1 MLEDCSIEKDKPIG
15 YMTTIRKELS
25 RLRAYQVKGV
35 DFLIKHKNALLADE
49 MGLGKTVQVISAL
62 KMLDFKNKL
71 GRAIV
76 ICPASLCFN
85 WHYEIRKW
93 APNLSVLRVN
103 GTPEDRRAC
112 YRLPVKVLIASYEQ
126 IRSDINFLRNE
137 IDGGIII
144 LDEAQKIKNIH
155 STTSLA
161 CRQLTRDRAWALSGT
176 PIENKL
182 DDLIALFSF
191 ISPHLLYRG
200 MDGREIQSKI
210 APMFLR
216 RKKNEVLK
224 QLPAILE
231 QNIHLEMDSGQRESY
246 ERALR
251 TGRHQVR
258 EGGQTVSNTRIFAII
273 SKLKQIC
280 NFDNTT
286 GQSCK
291 YEAVQLLLEKAKSQG
306 GKVLIFSQ
314 FVETLKQLKV
324 QMGGGGVSL
333 LHGGLNQTQ
342 RNNLV
347 NSFERATGYNVML
360 ISLKAGGVGLNLN
373 SASLVIM
380 FDKWWNPAVEQQ
392 AINRAHRFGK
402 KMPLHVVH
410 FLIKDS
416 IEEKIQEI
424 LEEKRKLFV
433 NYVEKNEFVTDPL
446 KAFTKEEL
454 LHIITESK

>member
-1 MLEDCSIEKDKPIG
+1 MS
-15 YMTTIRKELS
+15 TIKKELS
-25 RLRAYQVKGV
+25 CLRAYQIKGV
-35 DFLIKHKNALLADE
+35 DFLIKHKSALLADE

-62 KMLDFKNKL
+62 KMLAFKNQL
-71 GRAIV
+71 RRAIV

-85 WHYEIRKW
+85 WHYEVKKW

-103 GTPEDRRAC
+103 GTPEDRRSC

-126 IRSDINFLRNE
+126 IRADINFLRNE
-137 IDGGIII
+137 IDGDIII

-155 STTSLA
+155 STTALA
-161 CRQLTRDRAWALSGT
+161 CRQLSRDRAWALSGT

-182 DDLIALFSF
+182 EDLIALFSF

-216 RKKNEVLK
+216 RKKDEVLK

-231 QNIHLEMDSGQRESY
+231 QNIHLEMESGQRESY
-246 ERALR
+246 ERALQM
-251 TGRHQVR
+251 GRRQVR
-258 EGGQTVSNTRIFAII
+258 KGGRTVSNTRIFAIL

-280 NFDNTT
+280 NFDDTT

-291 YEAVQLLLEKAKSQG
+291 YEALLLLLEKAKAKG
-306 GKVLIFSQ
+306 AKVLIFSQ

-324 QMGGGGVSL
+324 QLGGKTVSL
-333 LHGGLNQTQ
+333 LHGGLNQSQ
-342 RNNLV
+342 RNDLV

-373 SASLVIM
+373 SASIVIM
-380 FDKWWNPAVEQQ
+380 FDKWWNPAAEQQ

-416 IEEKIQEI
+416 VEEKIQEI
-424 LEEKRKLFV
+424 LEKKRKLFV
-433 NYVEKNEFVTDPL
+433 NYVEKNEFITDPL

-454 LHIITESK
+454 LL